1 MAFSTMT
8 LALIMII
15 IIFKMAQD
23 VGTSLEGVGG
33 SISGALN
40 SMQQS
45 CSNTIATGSELPPGF

>member
-1 MAFSTMT
+1 
-8 LALIMII
+8 I